1 MRKHIVAI
9 NPKKL
14 LNNEMTRIVS
24 TLTLIKCRERKKE
37 TEREEKKIAVYIN
50 WDY

>member
-24 TLTLIKCRERKKE
+24 TLTLIKCRERKKR
-37 TEREEKKIAVYIN
+37 EREEKKSLSI
-50 WDY
+50 